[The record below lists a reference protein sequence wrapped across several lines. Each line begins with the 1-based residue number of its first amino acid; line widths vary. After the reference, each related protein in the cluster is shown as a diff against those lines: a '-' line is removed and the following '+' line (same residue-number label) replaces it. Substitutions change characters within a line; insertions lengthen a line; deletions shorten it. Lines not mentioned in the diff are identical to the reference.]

1 MCGQPGHISRNCMA
15 TVICDTCGGRGHMA
29 YDRPSARVFDRGVRR
44 Y

>member
-29 YDRPSARVFDRGVRR
+29 YECPSARVFDRGVRR